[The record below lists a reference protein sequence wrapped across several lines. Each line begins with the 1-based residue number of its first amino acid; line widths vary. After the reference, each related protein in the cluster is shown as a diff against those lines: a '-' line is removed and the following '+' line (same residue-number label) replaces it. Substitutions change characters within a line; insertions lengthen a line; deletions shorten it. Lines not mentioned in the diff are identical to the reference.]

1 MSLMLKAVESPNCDR
16 MPIWVYMLKLSAT
29 RSLQDSCDRGEH
41 GMRTCI
47 EFRDTEAQSGSLQRT
62 IGILRSVL
70 PPAQQINPGSDRLLD
85 S

>member
-16 MPIWVYMLKLSAT
+16 MPIWAYMLKLSAT
-29 RSLQDSCDRGEH
+29 RSLQDSCDRSEH
-41 GMRTCI
+41 GVRTCI
-47 EFRDTEAQSGSLQRT
+47 EFRDIEAQSALNAANYRDTTSA
-62 IGILRSVL
+62 L